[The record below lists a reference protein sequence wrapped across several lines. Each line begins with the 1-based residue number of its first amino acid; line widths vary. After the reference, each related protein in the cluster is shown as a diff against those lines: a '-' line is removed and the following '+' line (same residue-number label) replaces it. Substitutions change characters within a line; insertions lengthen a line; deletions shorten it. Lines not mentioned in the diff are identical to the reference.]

1 MTFEDIPAET
11 FQKGKADFDS
21 KRRVNE
27 KNPSWVSII
36 EAEKVYVLER
46 LLAGYPGLA
55 NINELKVLT
64 TTEVSAFLL
73 ANYASLGE
81 NVFGLKG
88 KIRNTTY

>member
-1 MTFEDIPAET
+1 MTFEEIPAET
-11 FQKGKADFDS
+11 FQKGKADFDP

-27 KNPSWVSII
+27 KNPSGVSII

-46 LLAGYPGLA
+46 LLAGYLGLA
-55 NINELKVLT
+55 NINELKALT
-64 TTEVSAFLL
+64 TTEVSASLL
-73 ANYASLGE
+73 ADYTSLGE